1 MVQISQPQ
9 AVEVHLQQ
17 DQELLVQ
24 TQAELEAE
32 EVLLQTLFLA
42 LRHQVTVHLVQHL
55 TQELFLE
62 AVEVQ
67 ELLPHVLVVRVAGQ
81 RRALQCNEVVE
92 VRLVG
97 EVVR

>member
-1 MVQISQPQ
+1 MFHRLHQLKELTEEAVHMVQILQPQ

-67 ELLPHVLVVRVAGQ
+67 VA
-81 RRALQCNEVVE
+81 E
-92 VRLVG
+92 
-97 EVVR
+97 

>member
-1 MVQISQPQ
+1 MVQILQPQ

-42 LRHQVTVHLVQHL
+42 LQHQVTVHLVQHL

-67 ELLPHVLVVRVAGQ
+67 VA
-81 RRALQCNEVVE
+81 E
-92 VRLVG
+92 
-97 EVVR
+97 